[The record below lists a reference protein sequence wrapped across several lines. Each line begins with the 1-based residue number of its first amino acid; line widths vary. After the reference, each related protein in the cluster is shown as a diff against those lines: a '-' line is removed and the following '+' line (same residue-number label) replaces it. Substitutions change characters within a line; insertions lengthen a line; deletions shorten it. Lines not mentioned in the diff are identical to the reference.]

1 MVIPVV
7 VMILGISL
15 GALALQ
21 LERLKLV
28 SVAATVSRALA
39 RGEVQ
44 EKLEFLIQGK
54 RIQVSELE
62 NYLCVELSADY
73 SLPGLTEL
81 PFPISDREC
90 ARKQGL

>member
-1 MVIPVV
+1 MVLPVV

-15 GALALQ
+15 GALSLQ

-28 SVAATVSRALA
+28 SVAATLSRALA
-39 RGEVQ
+39 RGEPQ

-54 RIQVSELE
+54 RIEVSDLE
-62 NYLCVELSADY
+62 NFLCVELSADF
-73 SLPGLTEL
+73 SLPGLAGL

-90 ARKQGL
+90 ARKLGL